1 MDGKSNQV
9 NQCGLLRD
17 GRMTAKDKLAIFEAC
32 EIIAAFKCETVRKKK
47 EWYDILHELD
57 YLKVKYKVER
67 ELYGMVG

>member
-9 NQCGLLRD
+9 NKCRLLRD
-17 GRMTAKDKLAIFEAC
+17 GRMIIEDKLAFFEAC
-32 EIIAAFKCETVRKKK
+32 EIIAVFKCETARKKK

-57 YLKVKYKVER
+57 HLKVKYKVER